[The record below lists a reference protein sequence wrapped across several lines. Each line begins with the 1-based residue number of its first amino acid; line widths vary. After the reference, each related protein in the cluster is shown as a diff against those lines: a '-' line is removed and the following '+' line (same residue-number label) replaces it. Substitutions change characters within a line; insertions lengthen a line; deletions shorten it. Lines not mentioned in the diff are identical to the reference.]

1 MVYWS
6 RSNCNL
12 LNLILPSSLIIFP
25 PSSVFSSVSILDFNI
40 LSMHLYI
47 ELLMFLFCILN
58 FLLSIASSDSS
69 SPSSSLL
76 EVILILFYLRLRS
89 LEFLFWL
96 LISFCSRGLSSF
108 IQLAWLL
115 HEDEKVDNWN
125 WCSLIRVEFQVQKSC
140 ISNDSRISCN
150 NDTRIRWSVNMLYN
164 LLLKVVPIFQF
175 L

>member
-47 ELLMFLFCILN
+47 ELLIFLFYILY
-58 FLLSIASSDSS
+58 FLLSTASSDSS

-76 EVILILFYLRLRS
+76 DVSSAPALSYLNSVLS
-89 LEFLFWL
+89 K
-96 LISFCSRGLSSF
+96 IS
-108 IQLAWLL
+108 I
-115 HEDEKVDNWN
+115 VDNFDFAS
-125 WCSLIRVEFQVQKSC
+125 CFILLSRPFILYPTCLIT
-140 ISNDSRISCN
+140 SR
-150 NDTRIRWSVNMLYN
+150 R
-164 LLLKVVPIFQF
+164 
-175 L
+175 